1 MALGAVAAGPG
12 PGAGYA
18 VQASGAPC
26 PCRQQ
31 SGDARDVPAGR
42 APLMPAESDG
52 RSIRRIELTLHKPW
66 FALYGGIRPTLVIAG
81 LGQPAQWGIGT
92 WQVPA
97 DETVTVGVY
106 LFNRMWRFGRA
117 EIALAPS

>member
-1 MALGAVAAGPG
+1 MLPRARNVTGRMPPGRMLLAAGLRCSGFRRALPV
-12 PGAGYA
+12 AQA
-18 VQASGAPC
+18 VG
-26 PCRQQ
+26 RHV
-31 SGDARDVPAGR
+31 RDVPTGR
-42 APLMPAESDG
+42 APLMPTETGD

-97 DETVTVGVY
+97 DET
-106 LFNRMWRFGRA
+106 
-117 EIALAPS
+117 

>member
-1 MALGAVAAGPG
+1 
-12 PGAGYA
+12 
-18 VQASGAPC
+18 
-26 PCRQQ
+26 
-31 SGDARDVPAGR
+31 
-42 APLMPAESDG
+42 MPAESDD

-97 DETVTVGVY
+97 DEAVSVGVY

-117 EIALAPS
+117 EIALAPSDAPALRYRAPALPFLRGRLRVRTTPSS